1 MRPSFGEA
9 ADSMSAREVLGP
21 PVDRRS
27 AASAAPSIAFVKVS
41 DKRKTLIPRGVVRV
55 SASPIRGT
63 HEGMEHASTQR
74 DLVRVRSADRDR
86 QGTPA
91 EQGEGY
97 EHAPLFER
105 RQREAP
111 GHLLG

>member
-1 MRPSFGEA
+1 MRPSSG
-9 ADSMSAREVLGP
+9 SPPTRCRPRGPGPARGNDGP
-21 PVDRRS
+21 R
-27 AASAAPSIAFVKVS
+27 AFAHPSIAFVKVS
-41 DKRKTLIPRGVVRV
+41 DKRKTLIPHAVVRM

-63 HEGMEHASTQR
+63 HDGMEHASTQR

-97 EHAPLFER
+97 EHAALFER